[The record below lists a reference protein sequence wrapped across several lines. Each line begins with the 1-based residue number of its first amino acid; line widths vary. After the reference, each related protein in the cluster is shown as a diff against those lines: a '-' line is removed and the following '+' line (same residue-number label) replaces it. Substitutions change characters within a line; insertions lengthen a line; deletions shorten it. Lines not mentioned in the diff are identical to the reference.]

1 MKNFLKNAHVDSTS
15 LVIILFPQ
23 GRVFPSVTIQQQ
35 EYDFIR
41 GFREEVM
48 DYCRKNL
55 QGPWQSDELDI
66 LYNGVRI
73 RLGSKKDR
81 FLLTLKYDV
90 EEYI

>member
-1 MKNFLKNAHVDSTS
+1 MTALTPQDD
-15 LVIILFPQ
+15 LLIILYPE
-23 GRVFPSVTIQQQ
+23 GRVFPSITLQGE

-48 DYCRKNL
+48 DYCRQNL

-73 RLGSKKDR
+73 RLGSKKDK
-81 FLLTLKYDV
+81 FLLTLKYNV
-90 EEYI
+90 KEYK

>member
-1 MKNFLKNAHVDSTS
+1 
-15 LVIILFPQ
+15 
-23 GRVFPSVTIQQQ
+23 
-35 EYDFIR
+35 
-41 GFREEVM
+41 M